1 MTEVKRLKMRRVDVN
16 VAEFL
21 DGIGTLSPEEIGV
34 YWVVCLMIYDAGGPI
49 DDDAAAIARR
59 MGKGNARGT
68 RRVLEQLVES
78 GKLTR
83 HTAAEWAKLEGRP
96 MAESA
101 KPESSLASHWGKDS
115 PNLKAELPKLSNRRC
130 LEEIKRAVERIEIGR
145 QFGKTGGRPPKETA
159 ASSNPGGFVPQ
170 KGDGYAPEN
179 PRARDST
186 STSKDSIDRYARGEK
201 GSGLLGRLVAAL
213 DGKVESGPGITD
225 TSPIEQAIAQGASLE
240 ADVLPTLAD
249 IASALRQPLRT
260 WRAQFVLDAIAAARA
275 ERLRNAGVADLD
287 EAARERTW
295 RAALR
300 AWAIGAI
307 HDWDERNWGPSP
319 FEPAR
324 CRIPAALVEEV
335 LAENGTNLRKLAE
348 AKRWNL
354 TTRAAE
360 D

>member
-1 MTEVKRLKMRRVDVN
+1 MTTMTEVKRFKMRRVDVN

-21 DGIGTLSPEEIGV
+21 GGIATLSAEEIGV
-34 YWVVCLMIYDAGGPI
+34 YWTVCLMIYDAGGPI
-49 DDDAAAIARR
+49 DYDPAAIAKQ
-59 MGKGNARGT
+59 MGRTNVRT
-68 RRVLEQLVES
+68 IRRVVDQLVS
-78 GKLTR
+78 LAKLTIENR
-83 HTAAEWAKLEGRP
+83 QTLPKPDAGDPEFG
-96 MAESA
+96 ESF
-101 KPESSLASHWGKDS
+101 GKDS
-115 PNLKAELPKLSNRRC
+115 PNLVPSLPKLSNRRC
-130 LEEIKRAVERIEIGR
+130 LEEIKRALDRSTQGR
-145 QFGKTGGRPPKETA
+145 EFGKTGGRPPKETA
-159 ASSNPGGFVPQ
+159 GSGIPSGSSLK
-170 KGDGYAPEN
+170 KGEGYEEEN
-179 PRARDST
+179 TRVREST

-201 GSGLLGRLVAAL
+201 GSPLLERLVAAL

-275 ERLRNAGVADLD
+275 ERLRNAGVADID

-324 CRIPAALVEEV
+324 CRIPTALVAEV
-335 LAENGTNLRKLAE
+335 LTENGTNLRKLAE